1 MALPSNARLVFK
13 IPSGVAGEDVDGN
26 PTIQYQNL
34 IVVATMRPDTSAKW
48 REQGAALL
56 PGQTRVKGNAINPKQ
71 LPVLPRIS
79 MLEITDPVTGQV
91 VVGKFLRDLPIQS
104 KFKAV
109 TKALGAKI
117 TGIFDGDIG
126 DPLIVPLPE
135 GDVAKLKTLPAGEVL
150 SALRIVS
157 RSAGQYFAAN
167 PMSDASIFAIAGLT
181 TSASIIGAPTTPIN
195 NAEYEDQSW
204 SWVAGRPI
212 FLGNAGILTQ
222 TPPNTGWLQVV
233 ARPLSPTA
241 ISIEIEEPIK
251 L

>member
-13 IPSGVAGEDVDGN
+13 IPSGVAGVDIDGN
-26 PTIQYQNL
+26 PAIEYQDL

-48 REQGAALL
+48 REQGTALL
-56 PGQTRVKGNAINPKQ
+56 PGQTRVKGHAIKPKQ

-91 VVGKFLRDLPIQS
+91 IMGKFLRDLPMQS
-104 KFKAV
+104 KFAAV

-117 TGIFDGDIG
+117 TGIFDGDID
-126 DPLIVPLPE
+126 DPLVTPLPE
-135 GDVAKLKTLPAGEVL
+135 EDVAKLKTLPAGEVL

-157 RSAGQYFAAN
+157 RSAGQYFAAD
-167 PMSDASIFAIAGLT
+167 PLSDESVFAIAGLT
-181 TSASIIGAPTTPIN
+181 TIASIIGAPTTPIN
-195 NAEYEDQSW
+195 NGEYEDQSW
-204 SWVAGRPI
+204 AWVSGKPI
-212 FLGNAGILTQ
+212 FLGNAGTLTQ
-222 TPPNTGWLQVV
+222 TPPNTGWLQIIG
-233 ARPLSPTA
+233 RPLSPTA

>member
-13 IPSGVAGEDVDGN
+13 IPSGSAGVDIDGN
-26 PTIQYQNL
+26 PAIEYQNL
-34 IVVATMRPDTSAKW
+34 IVAATMRPDTSAKW
-48 REQGAALL
+48 REQGTALL
-56 PGQTRVKGNAINPKQ
+56 PGQTRVKGNAIKPKQ

-91 VVGKFLRDLPIQS
+91 IVGKFLRDLPLQS
-104 KFKAV
+104 KFAAV

-126 DPLIVPLPE
+126 DPLIAPLPE

-157 RSAGQYFAAN
+157 RSAGQYFA
-167 PMSDASIFAIAGLT
+167 SDPLSDESVFAIAGLT

-204 SWVAGRPI
+204 WWIPGKPI
-212 FLGNAGILTQ
+212 FLGNAGTLTQ
-222 TPPNTGWLQVV
+222 TPPSSDWLQVV